1 MQHPQPSRPQ
11 LVYLAFGPATYHQ
24 EACFSIVSA
33 LAHLGTTAADAIGIQ
48 VYTDNPQPYAK
59 LPVTVH
65 LLDEATRQ
73 AWNAP
78 HGYHFRSK
86 HELLRQ
92 VLQQHPLAVLI
103 DTDTFFR
110 TSPLHLFARVA
121 PGKLL
126 CNAIGPRYGANQKCL
141 LYRNLLYILQTRGLA
156 DCQMPLVNSGV
167 IGLTARTPVPWTA
180 PST

>member
-11 LVYLAFGPATYHQ
+11 LVYLAFGSATYHQ

-33 LAHLGTTAADAIGIQ
+33 LAQLGSAAGEAMDIQ
-48 VYTDNPQPYAK
+48 VYTDNAQPYAK

-86 HELLRQ
+86 HVLLR
-92 VLQQHPLAVLI
+92 
-103 DTDTFFR
+103 
-110 TSPLHLFARVA
+110 
-121 PGKLL
+121 
-126 CNAIGPRYGANQKCL
+126 RYCSN
-141 LYRNLLYILQTRGLA
+141 TRW
-156 DCQMPLVNSGV
+156 QY
-167 IGLTARTPVPWTA
+167 
-180 PST
+180 